1 MLQTQN
7 KEEENIGID
16 MQIIFN
22 IHVLTKATS
31 HQLAMMTL
39 VRCVASLETLEERV
53 DDSQFL

>member
-16 MQIIFN
+16 MQIIFY

-31 HQLAMMTL
+31 HQLAIITL
-39 VRCVASLETLEERV
+39 VRCVVILETCEEGE
-53 DDSQFL
+53 DDSR

>member
-16 MQIIFN
+16 MQIIFYIN
-22 IHVLTKATS
+22 VLTKAKS

-39 VRCVASLETLEERV
+39 VRCVAILKTCEEGE
-53 DDSQFL
+53 DDSR